1 MKFERLGWIVAAA
14 LAGAMIGMGFQ
25 GNAQKT
31 GTVDLEK
38 VFNESAYAKKQTEGL
53 RNMGQARVG
62 IVEFLRTYRTIKP
75 DDATKFR
82 DLSLKDAAAS
92 TANDK
97 AEIERIKNQ
106 AQKDEQTYRALSTKD
121 KPTQA
126 EVTQIEELN
135 RRKEAT
141 AALLEK
147 WNGEFSTELQTRQ
160 ESLRGE
166 TLQRVKDAVSQVAKD
181 QGYSM
186 VFVQNIAPYSAN
198 DITAEALK
206 AMNNKK

>member
-1 MKFERLGWIVAAA
+1 MF
-14 LAGAMIGMGFQ
+14 GMGFQ
-25 GNAQKT
+25 GGAQKT

-53 RNMGQARVG
+53 RNVAQARVA
-62 IVEFLRTYRTIKP
+62 VVDFLRTYRTVKEA
-75 DDATKFR
+75 DATKFR
-82 DLSLKDAAAS
+82 DLSLKENA
-92 TANDK
+92 TAVDK
-97 AEIERIKNQ
+97 TEIERLKTA
-106 AQKDEQTYRALSTKD
+106 AQNDEQKYRELSTKD

-126 EVTQIEELN
+126 EVSQIEDFN
-135 RRKEAT
+135 RRKEAS

-147 WNGEFSTELQTRQ
+147 WNTDFTNELQTRQ
-160 ESLRGE
+160 ENLRGE
-166 TLQRVKDAVSQVAKD
+166 TLQRVKDAVAQVAKD

-198 DITAEALK
+198 DLTGEALK